1 MVLGAG
7 GTGGHVFPALALG
20 VEMKELGIDVLWA
33 GRESGLENQVAVEH
47 GFAFEPMASA
57 GFYGKGIG
65 RKVEAAWL
73 LCRGLLQAISLLRRV
88 KPSGVVAT
96 GGFATAALLAATEFG
111 GTPYFLL
118 EQNCIP
124 GRVTSFFAPRA
135 RETFLAFPSAGA
147 FPGASSVT
155 GNPLR
160 KGFGG
165 SGVQG
170 FGREDDGKTV
180 LFIGGSLGAQVLN
193 VAALDVAAALSNL
206 NFIILTGRRD
216 YEFVRSRVR
225 SRNCELVEF
234 TSHPEELYRRATI
247 AVSRAGGVV
256 LSELVAFGIPAILI
270 PFPYATD
277 RHQDANAA
285 YLASVGAASV
295 LDQSRLSGLT
305 SLVRTLMDDVPRRQ
319 QMGAAARS
327 IAKPDAASDIAR
339 RIVEVLGA
347 GDGRSQKS
355 EARMQ
360 NLHVPDTGILEFS
373 NPEPIVR
380 RRESCSVA

>member
-1 MVLGAG
+1 MKVVLGAG

-20 VEMKELGIDVLWA
+20 IEMRDLGIDVVWT
-33 GRESGLENQVAVEH
+33 GRESGLENQVATEH
-47 GFAFEPMASA
+47 GFAFAPLASA

-65 RKVEAAWL
+65 GKARAVGL

-88 KPSGVVAT
+88 APGGVVAT
-96 GGFATAALLAATEFG
+96 GGFATAALLAATEFA

-124 GRVTSFFAPRA
+124 GRVTGFFAARA
-135 RETFLAFPSAGA
+135 RESFLAFPSAKP
-147 FPGASSVT
+147 FPGANCVT

-160 KGFGG
+160 RGMRGE
-165 SGVQG
+165 
-170 FGREDDGKTV
+170 GRGAREEDGKTV
-180 LFIGGSLGAQVLN
+180 LFIGGSLGAQALN
-193 VAALDVAAALSNL
+193 VAALDAAAALTNL
-206 NFIILTGRRD
+206 SFIVLAGRRD
-216 YEFVRSRVR
+216 YDFVRSRV
-225 SRNCELVEF
+225 SSKNCEIVEF

-277 RHQDANAA
+277 RHQDANAE

-305 SLVRTLMDDVPRRQ
+305 SLVRTLMDDAPRRR
-319 QMGAAARS
+319 QMEAAARS
-327 IAKPDAASDIAR
+327 IAKPDAASVIAR
-339 RIVEVLGA
+339 RIQGCLA
-347 GDGRSQKS
+347 
-355 EARMQ
+355 A
-360 NLHVPDTGILEFS
+360 
-373 NPEPIVR
+373 
-380 RRESCSVA
+380 

>member
-1 MVLGAG
+1 MKMVLGAG

-20 VEMKELGIDVLWA
+20 TEMRDLGIDVLWA
-33 GRESGLENQVAVEH
+33 GRESGLENHVAVEH
-47 GFAFEPMASA
+47 GFAFAPLASA

-65 RKVEAAWL
+65 RKVQASWL

-88 KPSGVVAT
+88 APAGVVAT
-96 GGFATAALLAATEFG
+96 GGFATAALLAAAEFG

-135 RETFLAFPSAGA
+135 RESFLAFPLVSTVAKPHA
-147 FPGASSVT
+147 RLLPGASSVT

-160 KGFGG
+160 REMRGEGLG
-165 SGVQG
+165 SGG
-170 FGREDDGKTV
+170 ERGDDGRTV
-180 LFIGGSLGAQVLN
+180 LFIGGSLGAQALN
-193 VAALDVAAALSNL
+193 VAALDAAAALSNL

-216 YEFVRSRVR
+216 YEFVRSRVH
-225 SRNCELVEF
+225 SKNCELVEF
-234 TSHPEELYRRATI
+234 TRHPEELYRRATI

-277 RHQDANAA
+277 RHQDANAE

-305 SLVRTLMDDVPRRQ
+305 SLVRTLVDDTPRRRA
-319 QMGAAARS
+319 MEAAARS
-327 IAKPDAASDIAR
+327 IAKPDAATAIAR
-339 RIVEVLGA
+339 RIQECLAV
-347 GDGRSQKS
+347 
-355 EARMQ
+355 
-360 NLHVPDTGILEFS
+360 
-373 NPEPIVR
+373 
-380 RRESCSVA
+380 

>member
-1 MVLGAG
+1 MTVVLGAG

-20 VEMKELGIDVLWA
+20 IEMRDLGIDVLWA

-47 GFAFEPMASA
+47 GFAFAPLASA

-65 RKVEAAWL
+65 RKAQAAWL
-73 LCRGLLQAISLLRRV
+73 LCRGLFQAIGLLRRV
-88 KPSGVVAT
+88 APSAVVAT

-124 GRVTSFFAPRA
+124 GRVTNFFAGKA
-135 RETFLAFPSAGA
+135 RETFLAFPSARP

-160 KGFGG
+160 KGMRGEG
-165 SGVQG
+165 HGP
-170 FGREDDGKTV
+170 GRERGDDGKTV
-180 LFIGGSLGAQVLN
+180 LFIGGSLGAQALN
-193 VAALDVAAALSNL
+193 VAALDAAAALSNL

-225 SRNCELVEF
+225 SKNCELVEF
-234 TSHPEELYRRATI
+234 TSHPEDLYRRATI

-277 RHQDANAA
+277 RHQDANAE
-285 YLASVGAASV
+285 YLASVGAATV

-305 SLVRTLMDDVPRRQ
+305 SLVRTLMDDAPRRQ
-319 QMGAAARS
+319 QMEAAARS
-327 IAKPDAASDIAR
+327 IAKPDAASAIAR
-339 RIVEVLGA
+339 RVQECLAV
-347 GDGRSQKS
+347 
-355 EARMQ
+355 
-360 NLHVPDTGILEFS
+360 
-373 NPEPIVR
+373 
-380 RRESCSVA
+380 

>member
-1 MVLGAG
+1 VVLGAG

-20 VEMKELGIDVLWA
+20 LELRDLGIDVLWV
-33 GRESGLENQVAVEH
+33 GRESSLEKQVAVES
-47 GFAFEPMASA
+47 GFAFEPLASA
-57 GFYGKGIG
+57 GFYGEGIG
-65 RKVEAAWL
+65 HKAQAAWL

-124 GRVTSFFAPRA
+124 GRVTGFFAPRA
-135 RETFLAFPSAGA
+135 RETFLAFLSAKP
-147 FPGASSVT
+147 FPGAHSVT

-160 KGFGG
+160 
-165 SGVQG
+165 
-170 FGREDDGKTV
+170 REFRRGERSDDGKTV
-180 LFIGGSLGAQVLN
+180 LFIGGSLGAQALN
-193 VAALDVAAALSNL
+193 VAALDAAAALTNL

-216 YEFVRSRVR
+216 YEFVRSRV
-225 SRNCELVEF
+225 SSKNVELVEF

-270 PFPYATD
+270 PFPHATD
-277 RHQDANAA
+277 RHQDANAE

-305 SLVRTLMDDVPRRQ
+305 SLVRTLIDDAPRRQ
-319 QMGAAARS
+319 QMEAAARS
-327 IAKPDAASDIAR
+327 VAKPEAAAVIAR
-339 RIVEVLGA
+339 RIVEALSRGQE
-347 GDGRSQKS
+347 SSMKS
-355 EARMQ
+355 EARMT
-360 NLHVPDTGILEFS
+360 NE
-373 NPEPIVR
+373 
-380 RRESCSVA
+380 

>member
-20 VEMKELGIDVLWA
+20 IEMRDLGIDVIWA
-33 GRESGLENQVAVEH
+33 GRESGLENQAAVDH
-47 GFAFEPMASA
+47 GFAFEPLASA
-57 GFYGKGIG
+57 GFYGKGLG
-65 RKVEAAWL
+65 RKVQAAWL
-73 LCRGLLQAISLLRRV
+73 LGRGFMQAISLLRRV

-135 RETFLAFPSAGA
+135 RETLLAFPSVKPL
-147 FPGASSVT
+147 PGASSVT

-160 KGFGG
+160 
-165 SGVQG
+165 
-170 FGREDDGKTV
+170 REFSRGERCDDGRTV
-180 LFIGGSLGAQVLN
+180 LFIGGSLGAQALN
-193 VAALDVAAALSNL
+193 LAALDTAAALSNL
-206 NFIILTGRRD
+206 NFIILAGRRD
-216 YEFVRSRVR
+216 YEFVRSHVH

-270 PFPYATD
+270 PFPSATD
-277 RHQDANAA
+277 RHQDANPQ

-305 SLVRTLMDDVPRRQ
+305 SLVHTLMDAAPRRR
-319 QMGAAARS
+319 QMETAARS
-327 IAKPDAASDIAR
+327 IAKPDAASTIAR
-339 RIVEVLGA
+339 RVAEVLETGEA
-347 GDGRSQKS
+347 GTRGRGDAVNDGRATMD
-355 EARMQ
+355 EER
-360 NLHVPDTGILEFS
+360 
-373 NPEPIVR
+373 
-380 RRESCSVA
+380 